1 MPRPKLAI
9 LWILRDALSELYVTF
24 RRQKI
29 GSAFLLAFVIF
40 LLAMVFSFLAFS
52 PVLSPF
58 VYPLF

>member
-1 MPRPKLAI
+1 
-9 LWILRDALSELYVTF
+9 V
-24 RRQKI
+24 
-29 GSAFLLAFVIF
+29 GSSLVVAFVVF

>member
-40 LLAMVFSFLAFS
+40 LLAMIFSFLAFS

>member
-1 MPRPKLAI
+1 MPRPRFAL
-9 LWILRDALSELYVTF
+9 LWIAADALAGIAATF

-29 GSAFLLAFVIF
+29 LSALVLALAIF
-40 LLAMVFSFLAFS
+40 LLGILFSFLTFS

>member
-1 MPRPKLAI
+1 V
-9 LWILRDALSELYVTF
+9 RDGIADLYATL
-24 RRQKI
+24 RRQKL
-29 GSAFLLAFVIF
+29 GYAFVVALVVF

>member
-1 MPRPKLAI
+1 MARPKLAL
-9 LWILRDALSELYVTF
+9 LWILRDGVRELFGTF

-40 LLAMVFSFLAFS
+40 LLAMLFSFLAFS

>member
-1 MPRPKLAI
+1 MPRPRLALLYI
-9 LWILRDALSELYVTF
+9 VRDGISELYDTF
-24 RRQKI
+24 RRQRV
-29 GSAFLLAFVIF
+29 GSSLVVAFVVF